1 MHEKIVTSE
10 LELLLPVLELLAVES
25 NVALSFVDRVI
36 LMVKVV
42 PHDILVIRLSRVGLI
57 HLGLT
62 LLFHLTFRIH
72 VAFVDFLLL
81 SCFSFLGFTVEHS

>member
-1 MHEKIVTSE
+1 MHEKIVTSV

-42 PHDILVIRLSRVGLI
+42 PHDVLIIGLSQVGLI

-62 LLFHLTFRIH
+62 FLFHLTLRIH
-72 VAFVDFLLL
+72 VAIVDVLLL
-81 SCFSFLGFTVEHS
+81 SCFSFFGFTIEHR